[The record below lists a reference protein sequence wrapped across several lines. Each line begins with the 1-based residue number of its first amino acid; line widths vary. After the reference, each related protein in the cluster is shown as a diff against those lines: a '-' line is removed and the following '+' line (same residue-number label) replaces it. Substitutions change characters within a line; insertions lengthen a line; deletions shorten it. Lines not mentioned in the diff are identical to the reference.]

1 MLLTLL
7 INGFRVPMFIN
18 MLITRLGI
26 ISPTLVEPTHFKLRT
41 IQAQLIHLPTFFE
54 PSCTK
59 FYKQFEAKQYS
70 KVVWS
75 TQWNVLCAN
84 SEVV

>member
-26 ISPTLVEPTHFKLRT
+26 ISPTLNGIKSLKL
-41 IQAQLIHLPTFFE
+41 LHEVMLLPYV
-54 PSCTK
+54 S
-59 FYKQFEAKQYS
+59 QIGLGNVGGVMS
-70 KVVWS
+70 KAFILS
-75 TQWNVLCAN
+75 PLKIFIIETG
-84 SEVV
+84 